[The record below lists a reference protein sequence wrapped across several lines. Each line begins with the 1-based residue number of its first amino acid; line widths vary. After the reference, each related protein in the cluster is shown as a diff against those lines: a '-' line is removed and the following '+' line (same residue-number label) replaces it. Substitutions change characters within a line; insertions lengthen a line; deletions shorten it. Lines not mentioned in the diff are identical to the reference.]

1 MQLQNAHEG
10 IELYDSY
17 MYDIRAEIPLKAWNY
32 GMHTNSPR
40 NKQNPRNKQGRFF
53 ENSVLSGLS
62 NSGTGAG
69 IVTAGVYIVYI
80 VAVDTRY
87 IAVL

>member
-32 GMHTNSPR
+32 GMRTNSPTNR
-40 NKQNPRNKQGRFF
+40 QDPRNKQGKFF
-53 ENSVLSGLS
+53 ENSVLSCIS

-69 IVTAGVYIVYI
+69 IVMAGVYIVHMGGPRL
-80 VAVDTRY
+80 T
-87 IAVL
+87 LTN